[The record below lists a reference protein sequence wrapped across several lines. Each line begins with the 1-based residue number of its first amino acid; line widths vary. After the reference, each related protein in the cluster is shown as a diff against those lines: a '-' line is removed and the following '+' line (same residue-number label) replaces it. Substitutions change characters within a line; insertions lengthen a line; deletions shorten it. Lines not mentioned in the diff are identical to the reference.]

1 MIIVKTPGHLSRVRT
16 ADRRMNPDGGGV
28 CWFDERDICI
38 IGVNHKVCHGD
49 KKFGE
54 KEDSVAWYEP

>member
-1 MIIVKTPGHLSRVRT
+1 
-16 ADRRMNPDGGGV
+16 MNPDGGGM

-38 IGVNHKVCHGD
+38 ISVNRKVCYGH

-54 KEDSVAWYEP
+54 KEDSVAWYEL